1 MHNPLPDDALQRF
14 GTHVRRLREE
24 RELSLE
30 LLAERSGLSFRGLIY
45 IEHGRRNPS
54 LLTLLK
60 LASGLSI
67 KASCLLEEFD
77 DLQ

>member
-1 MHNPLPDDALQRF
+1 MHNLPSDDALQRF

-30 LLAERSGLSFRGLIY
+30 VLAERSGLSFRGLIY

-54 LLTLLK
+54 LLTVLK

-67 KASCLLEEFD
+67 KASRLLEEFD

>member
-1 MHNPLPDDALQRF
+1 M
-14 GTHVRRLREE
+14 HVRRLREE

-30 LLAERSGLSFRGLIY
+30 ALAERSGLSFRGLVY

-60 LASGLSI
+60 LASGLCVN
-67 KASCLLEEFD
+67 ATCLLKEFD
-77 DLQ
+77 DPK